1 MNNAYKKFAY
11 YYDDAI
17 SEIDYDLWLEFIELY
32 LNKDSKILDLA
43 CGSGTLA
50 ILLKL
55 EGYNVS
61 GLDLSESIIE
71 IAKEKAKINHL
82 NIPFYVDDMANFNLN
97 EKFDVITCFFD
108 SINFLQN
115 EELVIKTF
123 NCVKKHLNKGG
134 IFICDV
140 FSLDMLDEYLNN
152 EIIKDFQTYKLVW
165 KTKKVT
171 DLCLVHNIEIYDKL
185 DSVTLKE
192 NYYEYYYDLEKLN
205 IEGFSLIKKSGD
217 FNDDYLEGDERL
229 IFVYKIL

>member
-17 SEIDYDLWLEFIELY
+17 SEIDYDLWLEFIEPY